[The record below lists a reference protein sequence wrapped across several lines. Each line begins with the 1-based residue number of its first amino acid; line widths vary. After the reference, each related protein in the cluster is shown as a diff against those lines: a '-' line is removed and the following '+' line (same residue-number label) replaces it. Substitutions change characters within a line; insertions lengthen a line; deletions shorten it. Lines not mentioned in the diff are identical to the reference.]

1 MGGNFLKQMN
11 KSAKS
16 TGKWMGN
23 AAKDSGNWIKNAGE
37 DVFQTGGKVG
47 NRILDFGDAQISKV
61 TDIFSSPTFLIVA
74 GVVIVAIIILK

>member
-11 KSAKS
+11 KGVKSA
-16 TGKWMGN
+16 GKWTKN

-37 DVFQTGGKVG
+37 DIFDTGGKVG

-74 GVVIVAIIILK
+74 GVVIVAVVILK